1 MADFSI
7 IGDTKLNSNGF
18 ATGLKGLTS
27 TGIKIL
33 GTGLAAAATG
43 IAAFDVYA
51 TKTGQAFDTAM
62 SQVASTM
69 GTTVDQ
75 IDNLTA
81 IAKEMG
87 ATTKFTA
94 VEAAEGLNYLA
105 LAGYT
110 AEQQMAALPTVLNLA
125 AAGSMEL
132 ATASDLVTDAMA
144 AMSMEA
150 TQSNLDKYAD
160 QMAKTASKSNTGVQQ
175 LGEATLVAG
184 GQAKLCGME
193 LTDMNTALGILA
205 DNGIKGSEGGTA
217 LRNVLK
223 NLYTPTAQA
232 KKAVDALGV
241 STANTDGTLRNA
253 QDVLQDLN
261 SALGSLTE
269 ADRVSAMNDI
279 FDTRT
284 IAAANNLLKDSG
296 ERWDEL
302 SGYIDA
308 SANACAEMAA
318 TQLDN
323 LGGDVTLLQSAF
335 SGFALSVYDQMKPAL
350 REFVQL
356 GTDAIGQLQLGFEE
370 NGVDGL
376 MQAMGNV
383 LGELVTQ
390 AAQFAPKMISLAAAL
405 LKALMQA
412 IIDNAPLIMQAIKD
426 AFETA
431 LDSIA
436 DVFPALTP
444 VVDALKWVANN
455 IKTIGAV
462 ILPVVAGLLAFRKAL
477 EISGRVRGVITNV
490 KRLGTAFTALGT
502 AGPIALVIAAIA
514 ALVAGFVYLYN
525 TNEQFRNAVNSI
537 WAEIQSVV
545 ASAMQVIYNTIVAVV
560 ESIKPIIE
568 AIATAFV
575 AAWDMVKAIWDFVQP
590 YFAAIGEQIQ
600 AVFAVVAPVIGQ
612 FFSSAWQIIQSVWS
626 VAVGYF
632 STIWNTIAGIFSVVA
647 AVFSGNFSAAW
658 EAIQGIVG
666 QWATFFSTVWAAIC
680 SIFSAVGSFFS
691 SVFSAAWQGICLA
704 FSSVGTFFSGL
715 VSQIVGFFASLPS
728 QFMAIG
734 SNIVQGLWNGIRAGW
749 DWLTSSVK
757 SLANSLFEG
766 VKSVLGIHSPSK
778 KFEWVGIMSA
788 KGMEN
793 GFEKGNPIGNIQ
805 DKLSAQM
812 GKFSGSFKLRAGG
825 IGGITTVDNSVHTTF
840 NQPVR
845 TPSETARAI
854 YRQRT
859 AGLAGARA

>member
-43 IAAFDVYA
+43 IVAFGAYA
-51 TKTGQAFDTAM
+51 TKTGQAFDAAM

-75 IDNLTA
+75 IDSLTA
-81 IAKEMG
+81 TAKKMG

-94 VEAAEGLNYLA
+94 TEAAEGLNYLA

-144 AMSMEA
+144 AMGMEA

-160 QMAKTASKSNTGVQQ
+160 QMAKTASKSNTSVQQ

-184 GQAKLCGME
+184 GQAKLCGMN

-223 NLYTPTAQA
+223 NLYTPTTQAQ
-232 KKAVDALGV
+232 KAIDALGV
-241 STANTDGTLRNA
+241 STVNADGTLRDA

-261 SALGSLTE
+261 GALGNLTE
-269 ADRVSAMNDI
+269 AGRVSAMNDI

-302 SGYIDA
+302 SGYIGD
-308 SANACAEMAA
+308 SAGACAEMAA

-335 SGFALSVYDQMKPAL
+335 SGFALSVYNQIKPAL

-356 GTDAIGQLQLGFEE
+356 GTDAVGQLQHGFEG

-383 LGELVTQ
+383 LGELVSR
-390 AAQFAPKMISLAAAL
+390 AAQFAPKMISLAVAL

-412 IIDNAPLIMQAIKD
+412 IIGNAPLIMQAIKD

-444 VVDALKWVANN
+444 VVDALKWVADN
-455 IKTIGAV
+455 IETIGAV
-462 ILPVVAGLLAFRKAL
+462 VIPVVTGLLAFKKAL
-477 EISGRVRGVITNV
+477 EITKFVQGVITTV
-490 KRLGTAFTALGT
+490 KDLGAAFTALGT

-514 ALVAGFVYLYN
+514 ALAAGFVYLYN
-525 TNEQFRNAVNSI
+525 TNETFRNAVNSI

-545 ASAMQVIYNTIVAVV
+545 TSAMQVIYTAMVSVV

-568 AIATAFV
+568 AIATTFV
-575 AAWDMVKAIWDFVQP
+575 AAWDMVRVIWDFVQP

-600 AVFAVVAPVIGQ
+600 AVFAVVAPVISQ
-612 FFSSAWQIIQSVWS
+612 FFSSAWQIIQAVWS

-666 QWATFFSTVWAAIC
+666 QWTAFFSTVWAAIC
-680 SIFSAVGSFFS
+680 GIFSAVGSFFS

-704 FSSVGTFFSGL
+704 FSSVGAFFSGII
-715 VSQIVGFFASLPS
+715 SQIFGLFASLPS

-734 SNIVQGLWNGIRAGW
+734 SNIVQGLWNGIQSGW

-766 VKSVLGIHSPSK
+766 VKSALGIHSPSK
-778 KFEWVGIMSA
+778 KFAWIGQMSA
-788 KGMEN
+788 KGVEL
-793 GFEKGNPIGNIQ
+793 GFNAENPIGAIKDNV
-805 DKLSAQM
+805 SAQI
-812 GKFSGSFKLRAGG
+812 GKFNGAFKLRGG
-825 IGGITTVDNSVHTTF
+825 VGGTTTIDNSIHTTF
-840 NQPVR
+840 QVPVK